1 MKYLPNLSV
10 SAKDLF
16 NELFGEHNFSEISTT
31 GKDEKISLYFFLL
44 EISLSYLQL
53 KINK

>member
-31 GKDEKISLYFFLL
+31 GKDEKISLYFFL
-44 EISLSYLQL
+44 IGSIIKLSSIR
-53 KINK
+53 K